1 MKIAFLLTNYYPH
14 MDAVGNCVNRVIQ
27 NLSQSNEI
35 DILCLNGT
43 TSNKP
48 VIYEGCKII
57 YCGSKFNQITT
68 SNKKCGKIIQLILRL
83 LRFVTIVFSKNLLR
97 RDVYNSIFEVL
108 KINRYDAV
116 VPCMYPVEGVLA
128 ALDSGCNKVIPYMF
142 DNFVDCND
150 YYRFNIF
157 KKIFYNSNM
166 KLMSSILSRSS
177 GVIAT
182 PTFKPFMESYFK
194 NIKIN
199 YCEHPLLANRTI
211 ENLSTHD
218 GQVKCL
224 YAGSLVRN
232 YIVPENCLSF
242 IDLISNKI
250 DICVHFYI
258 GGNALEG
265 VKQAS
270 ISQPQLV
277 TWADFIPRDQL
288 IGEYK
293 NYDIFISIA
302 ERSGKQFSSKIFDY
316 ISTGKPIIHF
326 YEAENDINLNVL
338 RKYPNALL
346 IKSDEFKKSNLL
358 SEYLKFFSK
367 KNDRVDYDTIKKLY
381 ADADPLYTCQILE
394 TMLKK

>member
-1 MKIAFLLTNYYPH
+1 MKIAFILTNYYPH

-27 NLSQSNEI
+27 VLSKSNDI
-35 DILCLNGT
+35 DVLCLNGT
-43 TSNKP
+43 TNNKP

-57 YCGSKFNQITT
+57 YCGSKFNQVTT
-68 SNKKCGKIIQLILRL
+68 SYKKRGKVPQMLLRL
-83 LRFVTIVFSKNLLR
+83 LRFITIIFSKNLLR
-97 RDVYNSIFEVL
+97 KDVYNSICEVL
-108 KINRYDAV
+108 KNNKYDAI

-128 ALDSGCNKVIPYMF
+128 ALDSSCNKVIPYLF

-150 YYRFNIF
+150 YYRFYIF

-166 KLMSSILSRSS
+166 KLMSSILSKSS

-199 YCEHPLLANRTI
+199 YCEHPLLANRTM
-211 ENLSTHD
+211 ENLLTHE

-242 IDLISNKI
+242 IDMISKKM
-250 DICVHFYI
+250 DICVNFYI
-258 GGNALEG
+258 GGNALES

-270 ISQPQLV
+270 ISNPRLV
-277 TWADFIPRDQL
+277 SWADFIPRDQL

-346 IKSDEFKKSNLL
+346 IKSDEFKNSNLL

-367 KNDRVDYDTIKKLY
+367 KNDRVDYDIIKKLY

-394 TMLKK
+394 TMLNK